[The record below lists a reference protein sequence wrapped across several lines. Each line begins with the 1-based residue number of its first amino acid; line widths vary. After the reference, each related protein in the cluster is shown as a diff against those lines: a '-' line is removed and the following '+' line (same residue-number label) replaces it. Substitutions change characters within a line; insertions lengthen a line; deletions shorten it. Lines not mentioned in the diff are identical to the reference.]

1 MVVMHRLSCLEACGI
16 FEDQGSPAVAGR
28 LFTTGPPGGLNILTA
43 LDLEEMNWFLGKI
56 RNENWRS

>member
-1 MVVMHRLSCLEACGI
+1 MMHRLSCLEACGI